1 MYLAVKN
8 HVCLR
13 DMSWILLPQTLPIK
27 HNESSSAIK
36 NASLKFLPLLT
47 TTMPAKLTEVVH
59 HRLALIEVLI
69 PNLDVSKNYI
79 TLSRGVGEWLG

>member
-1 MYLAVKN
+1 MAAKN
-8 HVCLR
+8 HVYLHN
-13 DMSWILLPQTLPIK
+13 MSWILLPQTLPIK

-47 TTMPAKLTEVVH
+47 TTLPAKLTEVVH
-59 HRLALIEVLI
+59 DRLALIKVLI

-79 TLSRGVGEWLG
+79 TLSRGVGEWVG